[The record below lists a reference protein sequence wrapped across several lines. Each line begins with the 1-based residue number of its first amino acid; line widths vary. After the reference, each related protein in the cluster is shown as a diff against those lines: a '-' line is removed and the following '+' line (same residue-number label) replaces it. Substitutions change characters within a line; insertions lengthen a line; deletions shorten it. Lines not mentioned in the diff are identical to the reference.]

1 MAINFAA
8 ANMAGYNNPEIEI
21 VTLKLGADSKPVG
34 TIPTYETI
42 HDIFRRGAIPFLAI
56 TDSSKSLYMLLAP
69 IQYTG
74 EMIAFSIITLSGDT
88 SKPLKFTSV
97 TLAKGTP
104 PNIQIIVFGGS
115 IK

>member
-8 ANMAGYNNPEIEI
+8 ANMAGYNNPQIEI
-21 VTLKLGADSKPVG
+21 VTLKLGPDGKPAG

-42 HDIFRRGAIPFLAI
+42 HDIFRRGAIPFLAF
-56 TDSSKSLYMLLAP
+56 TDSSRSMYMLLAP

-74 EMIAFSIITLSGDT
+74 EMIDFSVITLSGET
-88 SKPLKFTSV
+88 SKPLRFTSA
-97 TLAKGTP
+97 TLAKGTQ
-104 PNIQIIVFGGS
+104 PNIQVIDFGGS